1 MCVYL
6 RYVLNARGAFIEDAK
21 HSGDELARLDAVAD
35 ALAVLRLEVG
45 HKERGEV
52 RELYGAAEW
61 GRYHLGARYDLDL
74 IGGGEG
80 VRRRERKGEE
90 GRGWVSVV

>member
-1 MCVYL
+1 MSVRACVYL
-6 RYVLNARGAFIEDAK
+6 RDVLNARGAFIKDAK
-21 HSGDELARLDAVAD
+21 HSGDEVARLDAVAD

-61 GRYHLGARYDLDL
+61 GRYHLGARYDLNL
-74 IGGGEG
+74 IGRSLDDKVG
-80 VRRRERKGEE
+80 VT
-90 GRGWVSVV
+90 V